1 MKTKNID
8 HKKSVFGTLIRIKR
22 LLKCEQKNY
31 EQITQNSVQM
41 LELAL

>member
-8 HKKSVFGTLIRIKR
+8 HKKSVFATLIRIKA

-31 EQITQNSVQM
+31 EKITQKSVQM